1 MCSNRT
7 TQIPVLLCDSPPLRG
22 SPNKQLRAAQSRGMT
37 SLQFA
42 ETANIPGEHGTLSK
56 HSHTP
61 GLISLF
67 LPTLLLPAGSNPCS
81 QKAKNPAASI
91 SAAASQSLFIINFI
105 KGLGSPSP
113 FHVPDSGEIMTVI
126 IAKAPSTGISSH
138 WYVQCMQVC
147 MCVYVFVCM
156 RETYS
161 SVHQEATDNE

>member
-7 TQIPVLLCDSPPLRG
+7 TQIPVLLRDSLPCVAAPT
-22 SPNKQLRAAQSRGMT
+22 NRAAQSRGMT

-42 ETANIPGEHGTLSK
+42 ETANIPGEHRTLSK

-126 IAKAPSTGISSH
+126 IAKALSTGISMCSACKCAC
-138 WYVQCMQVC
+138 VFMCLCV
-147 MCVYVFVCM
+147 CVYERHIFLNIP
-156 RETYS
+156 RS
-161 SVHQEATDNE
+161 N

>member
-7 TQIPVLLCDSPPLRG
+7 TQIPVLLRDSPPLRG

-67 LPTLLLPAGSNPCS
+67 LPMLLLPAGSNPCS

-91 SAAASQSLFIINFI
+91 SAAASQGLFIINFI

-138 WYVQCMQVC
+138 WCAQCTQVC
-147 MCVYVFVCM
+147 MCVCVFVCM
-156 RETYS
+156 RETFLGTPRS
-161 SVHQEATDNE
+161 NG